1 MSLRESWAFFPNMI
15 SAAEGGGGDVGRE
28 AAPNATISLFSGGF
42 AICPPQI
49 LYIFRVWLC
58 LGQKKTSFRWCSV
71 HVFNLPVEFLLNTW
85 ERQEREIRMKD
96 LLFKKFFHVKKLPC
110 CGFITRFLVLQKNLK
125 ITRSYFLLILQS
137 IRVSTVFCLFLLWK

>member
-15 SAAEGGGGDVGRE
+15 SVAGGGGCGEGGSPQRHNQLVLV
-28 AAPNATISLFSGGF
+28 AALLSVPHKFCIFS
-42 AICPPQI
+42 AYDCV
-49 LYIFRVWLC
+49 LDR
-58 LGQKKTSFRWCSV
+58 KKTSFRWCSV
-71 HVFNLPVEFLLNTW
+71 HVFNLPVEFQLNTW